1 MCQFLVLYKDL
12 QCLIVSEDLYE
23 QVSVFQFQT
32 PVFKAADNSQK
43 LFIIDI
49 IIALCEYHAFVV
61 KGHQMNNTFIVVLR
75 ENLTDN

>member
-1 MCQFLVLYKDL
+1 M
-12 QCLIVSEDLYE
+12 ISEDLYR
-23 QVSVFQFQT
+23 QISVFQFQT

-61 KGHQMNNTFIVVLR
+61 EGHRMKNTFIVILR